1 MLDSPKK
8 YGRSYRVMNRKWT
21 RILSS
26 LMILVAAL
34 MVSQLAFAKPH
45 LGVRPD
51 FDAPEID
58 PRLAIE
64 GLALVGGA
72 TVLLW
77 ERIRRRR

>member
-1 MLDSPKK
+1 
-8 YGRSYRVMNRKWT
+8 MNKNWT

-26 LMILVAAL
+26 LLVLVAAL
-34 MVSQLAFAKPH
+34 MVSQLAFARPH
-45 LGVRPD
+45 PRMIHD

-72 TVLLW
+72 AALLW

>member
-1 MLDSPKK
+1 
-8 YGRSYRVMNRKWT
+8 MNRKWT

-26 LMILVAAL
+26 LLILVVAL
-34 MVSQLAFAKPH
+34 MVAQLAFAKPH

-58 PRLAIE
+58 PKLAIE
-64 GLALVGGA
+64 GLVLVGGA
-72 TVLLW
+72 AALLW

>member
-8 YGRSYRVMNRKWT
+8 SGRSYRVMNKNWT

-26 LMILVAAL
+26 LLVLVAAL

>member
-1 MLDSPKK
+1 
-8 YGRSYRVMNRKWT
+8 
-21 RILSS
+21 
-26 LMILVAAL
+26 
-34 MVSQLAFAKPH
+34 

-64 GLALVGGA
+64 GIALVGGA

>member
-1 MLDSPKK
+1 
-8 YGRSYRVMNRKWT
+8 MNRKWT

-34 MVSQLAFAKPH
+34 MVSQLAFARPH
-45 LGVRPD
+45 PGVHPD

-64 GLALVGGA
+64 GIALVGGA
-72 TVLLW
+72 AVLLW

>member
-1 MLDSPKK
+1 
-8 YGRSYRVMNRKWT
+8 MNKNWT

-26 LMILVAAL
+26 LLVLVAAL

-45 LGVRPD
+45 LGMRPDLGVRPD

-64 GLALVGGA
+64 GIALVGGA

>member
-1 MLDSPKK
+1 
-8 YGRSYRVMNRKWT
+8 MNKKWT

-26 LMILVAAL
+26 LMVLVAVL

-45 LGVRPD
+45 LGVHPD

-72 TVLLW
+72 AALLW

>member
-1 MLDSPKK
+1 
-8 YGRSYRVMNRKWT
+8 MNKKWT

-26 LMILVAAL
+26 LMVLVAAL
-34 MVSQLAFAKPH
+34 MFSQLAFAKPH
-45 LGVRPD
+45 LGHPD

-72 TVLLW
+72 AALLW

>member
-1 MLDSPKK
+1 
-8 YGRSYRVMNRKWT
+8 MNKNWT

-26 LMILVAAL
+26 LLVLVAAL

-45 LGVRPD
+45 LGVHPD

-64 GLALVGGA
+64 GIALVGGA

>member
-1 MLDSPKK
+1 
-8 YGRSYRVMNRKWT
+8 MNRKWT
-21 RILSS
+21 RVLSS
-26 LMILVAAL
+26 LLFLVAAL
-34 MVSQLAFAKPH
+34 MVSQMAFAKPH

-64 GLALVGGA
+64 GLALAGGA
-72 TVLLW
+72 AVLLW